1 MKLAYLLIWGSMLVF
16 GMSAVW
22 ALVWAI
28 RRGEMSDFQAG
39 AESIFDSDEPVSKST
54 DAFPGRRS

>member
-1 MKLAYLLIWGSMLVF
+1 MKLAYLLIWGSMLAF
-16 GMSAVW
+16 GTSAVW

-39 AESIFDSDEPVSKST
+39 AESIFDGDEPVGKAT
-54 DAFPGRRS
+54 DTFPGRRS